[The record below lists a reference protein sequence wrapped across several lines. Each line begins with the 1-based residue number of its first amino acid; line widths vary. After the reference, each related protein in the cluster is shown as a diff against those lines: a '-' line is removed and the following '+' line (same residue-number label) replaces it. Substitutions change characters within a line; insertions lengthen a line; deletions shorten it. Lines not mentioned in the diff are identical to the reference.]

1 LGVLCF
7 HANGRK
13 DWSREILEGGIR
25 LKTRY
30 DPEADILLL
39 LLRNDLPVDSVEE
52 PDGVIVSYREDGEPV
67 SVEFLNA
74 SSRKLIQPGGIR
86 EKKEKFFT
94 VLGLLFTKQVTL
106 AKAAELLDMSREEL
120 SALLKNLGLE
130 YSYLSKDEVQQ
141 EKKAAES
148 L

>member
-1 LGVLCF
+1 M
-7 HANGRK
+7 
-13 DWSREILEGGIR
+13 STEIIERFPLFEN
-25 LKTRY
+25 Y
-30 DPEADILLL
+30 
-39 LLRNDLPVDSVEE
+39 
-52 PDGVIVSYREDGEPV
+52 
-67 SVEFLNA
+67 
-74 SSRKLIQPGGIR
+74 

>member
-1 LGVLCF
+1 
-7 HANGRK
+7 
-13 DWSREILEGGIR
+13 

>member
-1 LGVLCF
+1 
-7 HANGRK
+7 
-13 DWSREILEGGIR
+13 

-94 VLGLLFTKQVTL
+94 ALGLLFTKQVTL
-106 AKAAELLDMSREEL
+106 AKAADLLDMSREEL
-120 SALLKNLGLE
+120 SALLENLGLE